1 MGWELIFDKLKTLKY
16 VMKVVCMISE
26 KIKDIDLKFYTVA
39 TLFSP
44 SSIDKGTLTMLSVVD
59 FSTRDKVLDL
69 GCGYGTVGILAAK
82 LIGAE
87 RVVMCDILPQAVE
100 CARINAKLNGVAE
113 IEIKVSNG
121 YDNIPYND
129 FTLILSNPPYH
140 ADFSVP
146 KHFIEVGYRKLMYG
160 GKMVMV
166 TKRLTWYQKK
176 LTAVFGGVKVIAK
189 DGYYIFVAEKRKNP
203 VKKKEKSSNKLSKK
217 LRRKKL
223 N

>member
-1 MGWELIFDKLKTLKY
+1 
-16 VMKVVCMISE
+16 MKVVCMISG
-26 KIKDIDLKFYTVA
+26 KIKDIDLKFYTEA

-44 SSIDKGTLTMLSVVD
+44 SSMDKGTLAMLSVVD

-82 LIGAE
+82 LIGPE
-87 RVVMCDILPQAVE
+87 RVIMCDILPQAVE
-100 CARINAKLNGVAE
+100 CARINAKLNDVAG
-113 IEIKVSNG
+113 IEIKISNG
-121 YDNIPYND
+121 YDNIPDND

-146 KHFIEVGYRKLMYG
+146 KHFIEAGYRKLVYG

-166 TKRLTWYQKK
+166 TKRFTWYQKK

-189 DGYYIFVAEKRKNP
+189 DGYYIFVAEKRENP
-203 VKKKEKSSNKLSKK
+203 VKKKEKSSNNLSKK
-217 LRRKKL
+217 LRRKKSSYHHQYSIQ
-223 N
+223 